1 MRLIKKRVYIE
12 FLRFDESEK
21 CLLFVSYA
29 VVLWSSDIFTLAMD
43 GWMGEWVGG
52 MEVEEWERAKG
63 EEKGEKN
70 QTQAFKTFCDIL
82 AFIGAVSVKS

>member
-1 MRLIKKRVYIE
+1 
-12 FLRFDESEK
+12 
-21 CLLFVSYA
+21 
-29 VVLWSSDIFTLAMD
+29 MD

-52 MEVEEWERAKG
+52 MEMEEWERAKG

-82 AFIGAVSVKS
+82 AFIGAVSVKSYF